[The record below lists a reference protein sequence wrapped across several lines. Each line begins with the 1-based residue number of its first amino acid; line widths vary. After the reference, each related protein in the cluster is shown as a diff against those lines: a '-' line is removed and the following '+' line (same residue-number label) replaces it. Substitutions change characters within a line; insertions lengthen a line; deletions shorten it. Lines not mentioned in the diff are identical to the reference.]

1 MAENINKM
9 DLILQNNASKEFFI
23 YSGLT
28 NISTNP
34 LYTEFDIELDVPE
47 GEYTYATTINNRTD
61 VSYELKTPLLKS
73 ILHTED
79 GDALLA
85 DLHPQTGLLQIGE
98 YGKPINIYEEET
110 PDNNNENNIWFYDG
124 D

>member
-61 VSYELKTPLLKS
+61 VSYELKTPLLKT

-98 YGKPINIYEEET
+98 YGKSINIYEEET

>member
-61 VSYELKTPLLKS
+61 VSYELKTPLLKT

>member
-1 MAENINKM
+1 MAENTNKM

-61 VSYELKTPLLKS
+61 VSYELKTPLLKT